1 MSVYPL
7 FFFRISYFK
16 INSYLGLVYF
26 PGFPDNIPKF
36 FLLRKNRQYGTTGGW
51 LPPRST
57 VDFFFSGCIF
67 LFWWFIIVY
76 ENAGSVL
83 IGFGI

>member
-1 MSVYPL
+1 MYPL

-36 FLLRKNRQYGTTGGW
+36 FLLRKNRQYGTIGGW

>member
-1 MSVYPL
+1 MSVYLL

-36 FLLRKNRQYGTTGGW
+36 FLLRKNRQYGTIGGW

-57 VDFFFSGCIF
+57 VDFFFLVVFFFSGG
-67 LFWWFIIVY
+67 L
-76 ENAGSVL
+76 
-83 IGFGI
+83 

>member
-1 MSVYPL
+1 MYPL

-36 FLLRKNRQYGTTGGW
+36 FLLRKNRQYGTIGGW

-76 ENAGSVL
+76 ENAGPVL

>member
-1 MSVYPL
+1 MSVYLL

-36 FLLRKNRQYGTTGGW
+36 FLLRKNRQYGTIGGW

-76 ENAGSVL
+76 ENAGPVL

>member
-36 FLLRKNRQYGTTGGW
+36 FLLRKNRQYGTIEGW

-76 ENAGSVL
+76 ENAGPVL

>member
-1 MSVYPL
+1 MSVYLL

-36 FLLRKNRQYGTTGGW
+36 FLLRKNRQYGTIGGW

-57 VDFFFSGCIF
+57 VDFFFSGCIS

-76 ENAGSVL
+76 ENAGPVL

>member
-36 FLLRKNRQYGTTGGW
+36 FLLRKNRQYGTIGGW

-76 ENAGSVL
+76 ENAGPVL